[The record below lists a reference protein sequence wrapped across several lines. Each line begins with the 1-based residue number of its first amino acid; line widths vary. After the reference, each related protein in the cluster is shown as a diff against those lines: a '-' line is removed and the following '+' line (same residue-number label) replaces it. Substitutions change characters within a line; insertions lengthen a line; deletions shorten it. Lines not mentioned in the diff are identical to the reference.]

1 MYNLMGI
8 LGEMDDIA
16 TILGMEICYGNGHSE
31 SRFQSYFILAD
42 NQVVVWLDRGAW
54 RALYRKSSI
63 YGVTAGGGSSEHS
76 SPSSD
81 YEILSCRVGVCNEN
95 SRRVVVHASI
105 GETGSGPDG
114 SSLTPNY

>member
-1 MYNLMGI
+1 
-8 LGEMDDIA
+8 
-16 TILGMEICYGNGHSE
+16 MEDMSHLPSVIIWDSDTLSE
-31 SRFQSYFILAD
+31 SKSQSYFIGAI
-42 NQVVVWLDRGAW
+42 NQVIVWLDRGAW